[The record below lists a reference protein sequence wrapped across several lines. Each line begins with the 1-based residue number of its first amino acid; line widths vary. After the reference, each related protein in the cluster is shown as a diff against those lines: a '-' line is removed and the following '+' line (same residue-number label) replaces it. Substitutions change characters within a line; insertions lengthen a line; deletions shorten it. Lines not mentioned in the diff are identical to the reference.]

1 MVAIADQEWQIP
13 PVPERSG
20 DGIVTRRRFIGVGAG
35 AFVAAILAACGTTST
50 TPTTGSAASSA
61 PAASAAPTA
70 VSGASSAPSAAASA
84 APTTA
89 PSGKKGGES
98 HGAWPYPVPPEGHFN
113 SINGIPKRILSD
125 GLYRDILEM
134 PLGMLYWQESKYTQ
148 LLATDWKFDGDN
160 FRVTLRKG
168 VKWSDGKD
176 FGPQDVITTFTL
188 LRLLRQPVWNFID
201 EVKADGDSGVV
212 FHMNKPSS
220 VVERYVIRENMRS
233 DATFGEWSK
242 KVQDIFTSGKTT
254 DSNEFKQLNQDFQ
267 QFRPKEMI
275 TTGPFKIDAS
285 SLTNAQVTLTKVPT
299 SWVADKVAFDK
310 VVIYNGETPDIT
322 PVVLARDVDYATHG
336 FPPATEEAFKGLGLR
351 IVRPPTYSGAALII
365 NFDKLG
371 PVFGDKKVRQAL
383 AYAINRPQN
392 AQVTYGESGGKINY
406 MAGIADTLVPQ
417 WLSADDVKK
426 LNTYPYDTKKAEQ
439 LLTEA
444 GWKKG
449 GDGSWTTKDGTK
461 VGDYEVVCAAEY
473 ADHSASAQDVADQL
487 TKFGIKTAVR
497 TINFAQVDT
506 DVWKGNFQLAIRTWG
521 SSTQPHPQFS
531 YDQGFLY
538 YNAGRAANAGG
549 KGMNFPLKQTT
560 DTVGDVDLEQ
570 LTIQS
575 GQGTDAAAQKAA
587 VTKIALAFNEL
598 LPMYPLYER
607 FGNNPVLDN
616 GSKLRVVGW
625 PKDDDVILK
634 NSAYADSF
642 VTMKLLDG
650 SLKPA

>member
-1 MVAIADQEWQIP
+1 
-13 PVPERSG
+13 
-20 DGIVTRRRFIGVGAG
+20 
-35 AFVAAILAACGTTST
+35 
-50 TPTTGSAASSA
+50 
-61 PAASAAPTA
+61 
-70 VSGASSAPSAAASA
+70 
-84 APTTA
+84 
-89 PSGKKGGES
+89 
-98 HGAWPYPVPPEGHFN
+98 
-113 SINGIPKRILSD
+113 
-125 GLYRDILEM
+125 
-134 PLGMLYWQESKYTQ
+134 
-148 LLATDWKFDGDN
+148 
-160 FRVTLRKG
+160 
-168 VKWSDGKD
+168 
-176 FGPQDVITTFTL
+176 
-188 LRLLRQPVWNFID
+188 
-201 EVKADGDSGVV
+201 
-212 FHMNKPSS
+212 
-220 VVERYVIRENMRS
+220 
-233 DATFGEWSK
+233 
-242 KVQDIFTSGKTT
+242 
-254 DSNEFKQLNQDFQ
+254 
-267 QFRPKEMI
+267 
-275 TTGPFKIDAS
+275 
-285 SLTNAQVTLTKVPT
+285 
-299 SWVADKVAFDK
+299 
-310 VVIYNGETPDIT
+310 
-322 PVVLARDVDYATHG
+322 
-336 FPPATEEAFKGLGLR
+336 
-351 IVRPPTYSGAALII
+351 
-365 NFDKLG
+365 
-371 PVFGDKKVRQAL
+371 
-383 AYAINRPQN
+383 
-392 AQVTYGESGGKINY
+392 
-406 MAGIADTLVPQ
+406 
-417 WLSADDVKK
+417 
-426 LNTYPYDTKKAEQ
+426 

-449 GDGSWTTKDGTK
+449 SDGSWTTKDGTK